1 MLFTVLF
8 DHLELHHE
16 IIDSS
21 QWKIQCKKTPIY
33 EKLKYI
39 LVQDPSTPIIILL
52 RYSTHIIVWNI
63 IVPLQLKH
71 LSLKRD
77 CDTSVHF
84 TAVI

>member
-33 EKLKYI
+33 KKLKYI

-52 RYSTHIIVWNI
+52 RYSTHIIVWNM
-63 IVPLQLKH
+63 KH